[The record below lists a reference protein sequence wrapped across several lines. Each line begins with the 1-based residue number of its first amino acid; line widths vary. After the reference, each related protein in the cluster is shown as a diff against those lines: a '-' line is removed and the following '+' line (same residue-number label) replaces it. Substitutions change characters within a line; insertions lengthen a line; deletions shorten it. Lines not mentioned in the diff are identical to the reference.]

1 MDIERGIFYTLGY
14 NDSSQIVSLIGFD
27 KEGKLTCNWPLP
39 FVTSAFVGVGEA
51 VDVDSTN
58 GEVFCMGL
66 KVRCWRAQSRR
77 CACLRALMAP
87 RRAPPRLTPACFFFF
102 FFSFLSLWQADGK
115 HHLYRVNP
123 RTGALRYAPGPRLVR
138 GRAALLL
145 TTCPGLY
152 FLPAAVTSPSAAM
165 STSSAAP
172 TPLTLPTTR
181 FVLGRAREKK
191 GGRRDKEQGHG
202 AHTSQ
207 VQGPPC
213 RIATYTPGLAAVRP
227 EQVGRHF
234 DRLFRL

>member
-102 FFSFLSLWQADGK
+102 FF
-115 HHLYRVNP
+115 
-123 RTGALRYAPGPRLVR
+123 
-138 GRAALLL
+138 
-145 TTCPGLY
+145 
-152 FLPAAVTSPSAAM
+152 FLPF
-165 STSSAAP
+165 
-172 TPLTLPTTR
+172 
-181 FVLGRAREKK
+181 FVAG
-191 GGRRDKEQGHG
+191 
-202 AHTSQ
+202 
-207 VQGPPC
+207 
-213 RIATYTPGLAAVRP
+213 
-227 EQVGRHF
+227 
-234 DRLFRL
+234 